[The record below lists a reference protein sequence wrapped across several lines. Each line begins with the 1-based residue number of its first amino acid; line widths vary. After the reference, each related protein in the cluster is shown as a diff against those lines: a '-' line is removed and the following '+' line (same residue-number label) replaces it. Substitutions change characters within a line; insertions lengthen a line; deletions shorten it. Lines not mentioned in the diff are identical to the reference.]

1 MLLGIFI
8 SLFIFLWLII
18 KSFGGGLNLSSKIDE
33 AKNPK
38 RLFGI
43 SLSEYS
49 ATKYTVG
56 KGEAFGSVLDDL
68 GIPYRRV
75 MRLLDIS
82 KGEFNPRMWRFGDR
96 YWVFRKQDTSNV
108 PDYFIY
114 EATDTEYVIFHIQ
127 DSLYAK
133 KVIRPTIISK
143 RSVSGIIESSLYET
157 LASQNVSP
165 AIAVRLSE
173 VYAWTIDFFRLQKGD
188 RFEVIFEERYV
199 DDTLFVGTGKILGAR
214 FVHFGKEFYS
224 FYFEDKK
231 SGIRDFYSESGE
243 GLKRMFLKAPLE
255 FARITSRYSKNR
267 FHPVQKRWKA
277 HLGTDY
283 AAPRGTPILATASG
297 TVISSTYNRSNGNY
311 VKIRHNGTYTTQYLH
326 MTRRAKGIR
335 KGVYVEQG
343 QVIGYVGSTGLATGP
358 HVCYRFWKNGKQID
372 PLKEP
377 LKRTEPLPKNL
388 WKDFKVNMTPIKRKL
403 DSLAQA
409 SSGI

>member
-1 MLLGIFI
+1 MGIFI
-8 SLFIFLWLII
+8 LLFIFSWGLI
-18 KSFGGGLNLSSKIDE
+18 KSCDGELNLSSKIE
-33 AKNPK
+33 AAKNPK
-38 RLFGI
+38 KIFGI
-43 SLSEYS
+43 SLNEYS
-49 ATKYTVG
+49 AEKNTVQ
-56 KGEAFGSVLDDL
+56 KGEAFGTVLDDL

-75 MRLLDIS
+75 MKLLDVS
-82 KGEFNPRMWRFGDR
+82 KGEFNPRMWRHGDH
-96 YWVFRKQDTSNV
+96 YWVFRTKDSSAIA
-108 PDYFIY
+108 DFFIY
-114 EATDTEYVIFHIQ
+114 EETNTEYVIFHLQ

-133 KVIRPTIISK
+133 KVIRPTQILK
-143 RSVSGIIESSLYET
+143 RSVTGVIESSLYET
-157 LASQNVSP
+157 LSSQKVSP

-173 VYAWTIDFFRLQKGD
+173 VYAWTIDFFRLQNGD

-214 FVHFGKEFYS
+214 FVTFGKEFYS

-231 SGIRDFYSESGE
+231 SGIRDFYSENGE

-255 FARITSRYSKNR
+255 FARITSRYTKKR

-297 TVISSTYNRSNGNY
+297 TVINSSYNASNGNY

-326 MTRRAKGIR
+326 MTKRAKGIR

-388 WKDFKVNMTPIKRKL
+388 WKDFEVDMKPIKRQL